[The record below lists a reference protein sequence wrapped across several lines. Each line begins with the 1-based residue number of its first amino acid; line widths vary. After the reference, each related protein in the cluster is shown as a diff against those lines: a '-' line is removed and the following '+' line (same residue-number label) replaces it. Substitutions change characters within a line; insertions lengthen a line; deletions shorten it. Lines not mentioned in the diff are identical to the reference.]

1 MTSVLL
7 CFQAAKNQVVPN
19 GYAEHV
25 QRRAP
30 LVNLSPLLVRA
41 GFQAAQVVLAVIVI
55 VVVLLQVR
63 NAGVSALGGSDSS
76 FFASRRGIDRVLFNF
91 TIGISI
97 LFFFVSVLAVRFQ

>member
-1 MTSVLL
+1 MTS
-7 CFQAAKNQVVPN
+7 
-19 GYAEHV
+19 
-25 QRRAP
+25 
-30 LVNLSPLLVRA
+30 

-63 NAGVSALGGSDSS
+63 NAGVGSALGGSDSS